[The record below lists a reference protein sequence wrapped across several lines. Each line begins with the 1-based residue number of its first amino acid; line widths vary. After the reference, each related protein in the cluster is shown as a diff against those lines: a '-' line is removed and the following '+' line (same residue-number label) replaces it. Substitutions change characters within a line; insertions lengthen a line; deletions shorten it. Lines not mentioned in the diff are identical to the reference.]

1 MDCGAIFHRDRCVR
15 RRWNLCAPPPC
26 YADSV
31 CTDTVRASTLCWSH
45 GAYVVPTGSKRQF
58 PAILNKGYLM
68 AECYGVFFGIFVILK
83 ITGVLSIV
91 IFLLR
96 FKSNSMQSN
105 VQMSVKRPNWLFGIF
120 SFVLIGSLGY
130 FHLI

>member
-1 MDCGAIFHRDRCVR
+1 
-15 RRWNLCAPPPC
+15 
-26 YADSV
+26 
-31 CTDTVRASTLCWSH
+31 
-45 GAYVVPTGSKRQF
+45 
-58 PAILNKGYLM
+58 M
-68 AECYGVFFGIFVILK
+68 AECYGVFFGMFVILK

-96 FKSNSMQSN
+96 FKFNSMQSN